1 MDPISIGALISGIG
15 SIFGGGSAAAAGGAA
30 FSGGMFSSLATA
42 GTVTGAASSL
52 GGIVGGVAQG
62 ASALS
67 SLTSQA
73 MGMFNTAA
81 SKSYIA
87 NAGKIERQA
96 IAQQNE
102 AVAKAS
108 EYNAGIALRNA
119 EIAKFQGEIAL
130 EDQAKLATKTL
141 GAARA
146 AYGASGVT
154 AASGSAID
162 VLAESAANAARD
174 RYMLKFNTDLKVQNF
189 NDQATLDNMNAR
201 NARASTTL
209 GVLASQNREAAQI
222 SNVDS
227 QLIGQQGQMAT
238 TVANSIPI
246 YQSLYNKV
254 MS

>member
-1 MDPISIGALISGIG
+1 MDPISIGALVSGIG
-15 SIFGGGSAAAAGGAA
+15 SIFGGGTITAGGL
-30 FSGGMFSSLATA
+30 FSA
-42 GTVTGAASSL
+42 
-52 GGIVGGVAQG
+52 AQG
-62 ASALS
+62 AGAIG
-67 SLTSQA
+67 SLTSQV
-73 MGMFNTAA
+73 MGMFNTSA
-81 SKSYIA
+81 SKA
-87 NAGKIERQA
+87 NISRAGIYERIG

-102 AVAKAS
+102 AIAKAS

-146 AYGASGVT
+146 AYGASGIT

-174 RYMLKFNTDLKVQNF
+174 KYMLKFNTDLKVQNF
-189 NDQATLDNMNAR
+189 NDQATLENMNAQ
-201 NARASTTL
+201 NARSASTF
-209 GVLASQNREAAQI
+209 GILASQNREAAQM

-227 QLIGQQGQMAT
+227 SLIGQAGQMAT
-238 TVANSIPI
+238 TVANSIPV

-254 MS
+254 TN